1 MSTELQAPEDADA
14 ARAAL
19 DELLTSHD
27 ECNEFFGDV
36 FDQIQALSLELFAR
50 QKCQELNSGQQ
61 FAADATVAAC
71 REEFSRATD
80 QIRQLSTGI
89 GSQLAD
95 LTAVANEIAK
105 TRENPANE
113 AQIAA
118 ILENVRCQQADW
130 IQQRSAF
137 EAEIETLR
145 AHAVEQEEALHEQKR
160 LAARQQAELAGELK
174 RMRSLMEALTGHVR
188 VEPAASG
195 GNSGDGKR
203 APPVDAF
210 MLDSVLAQ
218 YQMLQRDNAARGIKR
233 NGEPGPA
240 GALPDASI
248 T

>member
-1 MSTELQAPEDADA
+1 VSTELQAPEDADA

-19 DELLTSHD
+19 DELRASHD
-27 ECNEFFGDV
+27 ECNQFFGDV

-50 QKCQELNSGQQ
+50 QKCQELSTGQQ
-61 FAADATVAAC
+61 SADATVAAC
-71 REEFSRATD
+71 REEFRGATD

-89 GSQLAD
+89 GSQLAR
-95 LTAVANEIAK
+95 LTDVANEIAK

-113 AQIAA
+113 AHIAA
-118 ILENVRCQQADW
+118 VLEGLRSQQADW

-145 AHAVEQEEALHEQKR
+145 ARAVELEEALHEHKR

-174 RMRSLMEALTGHVR
+174 RMRSLLEALTGQIR
-188 VEPAASG
+188 IEPAAPG

-203 APPVDAF
+203 APPLDAF
-210 MLDSVLAQ
+210 MLNSVLAQ
-218 YQMLQRDNAARGIKR
+218 FQMLQRDNAACGIKR